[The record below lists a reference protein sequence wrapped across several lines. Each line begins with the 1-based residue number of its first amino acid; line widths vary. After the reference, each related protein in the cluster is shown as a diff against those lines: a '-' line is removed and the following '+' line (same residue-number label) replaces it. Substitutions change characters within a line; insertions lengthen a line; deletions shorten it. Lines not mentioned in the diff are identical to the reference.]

1 MQIRRV
7 TARNFR
13 GIRQTEWRLPC
24 QRFLCLVGAGDSTKT
39 TLLDAIALVLT
50 SRPNVTFSD
59 ADFYNCD
66 VSQPIVLRVLIGDL
80 TTALLDAEAGF
91 GMWLTG
97 LTPSGELEH
106 DPAPASEEC
115 VMLQLTVDA
124 DLEPSWTVVRH
135 GAYDDGMPLT
145 SGRRRALGLFRV
157 DERVD
162 THLRWGRG
170 SALARLTDGGADAA
184 VTAVRRTSRETV
196 FNNVGADLQAT
207 ASQVATAAGTIGGGK
222 FTDLRPGWDP
232 VASASPSALLLH
244 EGTVPL
250 THAGL
255 GSRRLI
261 SIAAQELATQDGNIL
276 LVDEIEHGLEPH
288 RLLHVLHELRK
299 RSDQRCGQVIVT
311 THSPIA
317 VQAMVATDISVVRND
332 RDSGVTEVTPVPEE
346 INEAQGALRA
356 GPSAILARKVVVGEG
371 ATEAGIL
378 RALIR
383 RWDDERIMGNVPTHA
398 ALGVAF
404 LNGGGANAAIRA
416 KVYHELG
423 VTAALL
429 VDNDDRGVDKNI
441 DAAEG
446 AGVSIARWQH
456 GNSTEAEII
465 SVLAEVAELRE
476 IVELAANH
484 KSSEAVCSHLCTEL
498 PKLSAQEDP
507 CSPDAW
513 TAAGCTLD
521 EVRAAIIA
529 AAGGGSKRKN
539 SDKAWFKREDAGE
552 TLGEF
557 IYRHWNH
564 YRSTHLG
571 AELIKVR
578 QFIYGD
584 KEPTDTPKP

>member
-7 TARNFR
+7 IARNFR
-13 GIRQTEWRLPC
+13 GIRQAEWRLPH

-66 VSQPIVLRVLIGDL
+66 VTQPIVLRVLIGDL
-80 TTALLDAEAGF
+80 TTALLDADAGF

-106 DPAPASEEC
+106 DPTPGSEEC
-115 VMLQLTVDA
+115 VMLQLSVDGE
-124 DLEPSWTVVRH
+124 LEPSWTVVRH

-145 SGRRRALGLFRV
+145 AGRRRALGLFRV

-184 VTAVRRTSRETV
+184 VTAVRRASRETV
-196 FNNVGADLQAT
+196 FNNVGPDLQAT
-207 ASQVATAAGTIGGGK
+207 ASQVATAAGTIGGGQ
-222 FTDLRPGWDP
+222 FTELRPGWDP

-299 RSDQRCGQVIVT
+299 RSDRRRGQVIVT

-317 VQAMVATDISVVRND
+317 VQAMIATDISVVRND
-332 RDSGVTEVTPVPEE
+332 RDTGVTEVTPVPEE

-356 GPSAILARKVVVGEG
+356 GPSAILARNVVVGEG

-383 RWDDERIMGNVPTHA
+383 HWDEERITRNLPTHA
-398 ALGVAF
+398 ALGVTSI
-404 LNGGGANAAIRA
+404 NGGGSNAAIRA

-423 VTAALL
+423 VMAALL

-446 AGVSIARWQH
+446 VGVLIARWQH

-465 SVLAEVAELRE
+465 SVLAEVAELSE
-476 IVELAANH
+476 IVGLAVNH
-484 KSSEAVCSHLCTEL
+484 KSSEAVGSHLCAEL
-498 PKLSAQEDP
+498 PNLSTQDDP

-513 TAAGCTLD
+513 AAAGYPLD
-521 EVRAAIIA
+521 QVRAAIIA
-529 AAGGGSKRKN
+529 AASGGSKKKN

-552 TLGEF
+552 ILGEF
-557 IYRHWNH
+557 IYRHWTRYQN
-564 YRSTHLG
+564 THLG
-571 AELIKVR
+571 NELTKVR
-578 QFIYGD
+578 QFIYGE
-584 KEPTDTPKP
+584 KESTDTPN